1 LVETTLPILQS
12 NIDDTMSMVTDTT
25 LIIIGVV
32 IGLLCLLIALMSVYI
47 ASPLGKIMVIS
58 QQIIAAIGTEE
69 SKRDYTTAKTDAFF
83 LQNARGDEIGALTS
97 EFFVVVTMLHNKNVE
112 KKRQPKYPSNPFYLE
127 SYWDNRNE
135 TRQSSSA
142 SSAVRLSAAEVDW
155 ESFVDALSVSA
166 ITPVAVPEPTIQTR

>member
-69 SKRDYTTAKTDAFF
+69 SKRDYTTAMTDAFF

-112 KKRQPKYPSNPFYLE
+112 KILIQSGKKFFEWWHASIVGRDTRTIRVGTVHRQHVGKGLM
-127 SYWDNRNE
+127 
-135 TRQSSSA
+135 T
-142 SSAVRLSAAEVDW
+142 V
-155 ESFVDALSVSA
+155 
-166 ITPVAVPEPTIQTR
+166 